1 MRRLVVLGWDTLEMH
16 GFKSEKQQYKQEVMS
31 ETTNVDFKAITH
43 EWEKSKHLYD
53 VLKMKC
59 HPDLYTGKQSE
70 VATQLFLHLLWF
82 SAEGITQ

>member
-1 MRRLVVLGWDTLEMH
+1 MGNILSWFTLRF
-16 GFKSEKQQYKQEVMS
+16 GFKSEKQQYKHEVMS
-31 ETTNVDFKAITH
+31 ETTNVDFKTITH

-53 VLKMKC
+53 VLKKKC

-70 VATQLFLHLLWF
+70 VATQLFLYLLWF